1 MEKFQYFIISIIFAC
16 EKTTEIR
23 RRFPNQQKTL
33 KHLTNNG
40 KSDSDWRRQRRR
52 HGGR

>member
-1 MEKFQYFIISIIFAC
+1 MEKFQYFIISIIFAG
-16 EKTTEIR
+16 EKKEIR

-40 KSDSDWRRQRRR
+40 KSDSDWRRKRRR
-52 HGGR
+52 YGGR